1 MDAPARSKP
10 SRLTFW
16 LLVGPLVVLVIAS
29 YVGDALAPT
38 LVDKHPLWLI
48 SLNARNRNLVL
59 VTNEL
64 DAWSYYLVGTVRLLL
79 ADPLFYLI
87 GYFYGDAAVRWA
99 ERRSRTFGGML
110 RSIERFFEKASYPLV
125 LLAPNNPICLFAGAS
140 GMSPPVFLALNI
152 TGTIGRLIL
161 IRWVGDIFS
170 SPLDVLLDFIKEYRL
185 PLTGVTIAIT
195 GFLVWSESRGEGESE
210 LEALMRLEDELEE
223 VEEEIIHEHEVELE
237 LEAWEAAEAAAAH
250 TGDANP
256 DATDATAATAGEAG
270 VEAHGAETDDAPTE
284 EDRRP

>member
-1 MDAPARSKP
+1 MDAPARPKP

-29 YVGDALAPT
+29 YVGDALAHT
-38 LVDKHPLWLI
+38 LIDKHPLWLI

-99 ERRSRTFGGML
+99 ERRSRTFGGIL
-110 RSIERFFEKASYPLV
+110 RSVERFFEKASYPLV

-185 PLTGVTIAIT
+185 PLTGLTIAIT
-195 GFLVWSESRGEGESE
+195 GFLIWSESRGEGESE
-210 LEALMRLEDELEE
+210 LEALMRLEDELED

-237 LEAWEAAEAAAAH
+237 LEAWEAAEAAAHA
-250 TGDANP
+250 GDGAE
-256 DATDATAATAGEAG
+256 ATDATHAPDATAPDATPPDGAGTPGTTGE
-270 VEAHGAETDDAPTE
+270 E
-284 EDRRP
+284 RPQP

>member
-38 LVDKHPLWLI
+38 LVDKHPLLLI
-48 SLNARNRNLVL
+48 ALNARNRNLVL

-64 DAWSYYLVGTVRLLL
+64 DALSYYLVGTVRLLL

-99 ERRSRTFGGML
+99 EKRSRTFGGLL
-110 RSIERFFEKASYPLV
+110 RSVERFFEKASYPLV

-140 GMSPPVFLALNI
+140 GMSPAVFLALNI
-152 TGTIGRLIL
+152 TGTLGRLIL
-161 IRWVGDIFS
+161 IRWVGDVFS
-170 SPLDVLLDFIKEYRL
+170 APLDALVDFIREYRL
-185 PLTGVTIAIT
+185 PLTAVTVTITA
-195 GFLVWSESRGEGESE
+195 FLMWSESRGEGESE
-210 LEALMRLEDELEE
+210 LEALIRLEEELEE
-223 VEEEIIHEHEVELE
+223 AEEEIEHEHEVELE
-237 LEAWEAAEAAAAH
+237 VQAWEAAEAAAAQ
-250 TGDANP
+250 
-256 DATDATAATAGEAG
+256 AADQSDT
-270 VEAHGAETDDAPTE
+270 TDDLPE
-284 EDRRP
+284 EDPRP

>member
-1 MDAPARSKP
+1 M
-10 SRLTFW
+10 
-16 LLVGPLVVLVIAS
+16 GPLVVLVIAS

-38 LVDKHPLWLI
+38 LVDTHPLWLLG
-48 SLNARNRNLVL
+48 LNARLPILVL

-64 DAWSYYLVGTVRLLL
+64 DAWSFYLVGTVRLLM
-79 ADPLFYLI
+79 ADPIFYLI

-110 RSIERFFEKASYPLV
+110 RSVERFFEKASYPLV

-161 IRWVGDIFS
+161 IRWAGDIFS
-170 SPLDVLLDFIKEYRL
+170 SPLDALLDFIKEYRL
-185 PLTGVTIAIT
+185 PLTGVTIVLT
-195 GFLVWSESRGEGESE
+195 GLLVWSESRGEGESE

-223 VEEEIIHEHEVELE
+223 AEEEIIHEHEVELE
-237 LEAWEAAEAAAAH
+237 LEAWEAAEAAAHAGDSG
-250 TGDANP
+250 TG
-256 DATDATAATAGEAG
+256 ATSDSGGSPAVDEAG
-270 VEAHGAETDDAPTE
+270 HEPGAVPGDSTAE
-284 EDRRP
+284 EERRP

>member
-16 LLVGPLVVLVIAS
+16 LLVGPLAVLVIAS
-29 YVGDALAPT
+29 YIGDALAPT
-38 LVDKHPLWLI
+38 LVDTHPLWLI
-48 SLNARNRNLVL
+48 GLNARNRNLVL

-64 DAWSYYLVGTVRLLL
+64 DAWSFYLVGTVRLLM
-79 ADPLFYLI
+79 ADPIFYLI

-110 RSIERFFEKASYPLV
+110 RSVERFFEKASYPLV

-140 GMSPPVFLALNI
+140 GMSPPVFLGLNI

-170 SPLDVLLDFIKEYRL
+170 SPLDALLDFIKEYRL
-185 PLTGVTIAIT
+185 PLTGVTIVLT
-195 GFLVWSESRGEGESE
+195 GLLVWSESRGEGESE

-223 VEEEIIHEHEVELE
+223 TEEEIIHEHEVELE
-237 LEAWEAAEAAAAH
+237 LEAWEAAEAAARP
-250 TGDANP
+250 GD
-256 DATDATAATAGEAG
+256 
-270 VEAHGAETDDAPTE
+270 HDDADEAPE
-284 EDRRP
+284 EDPQP